1 MALAS
6 LPFGLRPVAA
16 QEAKTTQGTAADL
29 GVMSISLK
37 DAIQPNIGFQ
47 GALQG
52 AGTPNQGGIGGFL
65 PLAIGDN
72 SVFFLDAQANFNFN
86 DFKGYTS
93 LGEGPNIKGGTVST
107 STRLGYRWL
116 NGDRSWMY
124 GINAGYDSRPTL
136 IGSSD
141 YNNSRFFQQ
150 VALNIEA
157 VSNKWFAS
165 TYWLLPIG
173 EYGYNKNI
181 NDFNK
186 NSSFL
191 SSSPIDAMMTV
202 GGDIGYNLTP
212 NFKVSAGYYYSEGA
226 VLKVSDGGSVRG
238 RLEYSIAN
246 GLTSGI
252 NIVYDPASHQAFPGE
267 NFSLSADLKYRFGA
281 NGYGAPSIRKQQ
293 PVVMPVIKALS
304 ATPANRDVRVHDFGG
319 CWGDNYNSSSR
330 KWGGQ
335 FWSWNCND
343 GISVEFGAFK
353 NSISDPIYHGPWI
366 SYSRIFT
373 NYHYTTNGR
382 TMSHNASRVI
392 GGDKWPHADMQGIN
406 PSTGRKFAGVCENYG
421 SC

>member
-1 MALAS
+1 MQHSIRLSLSLAGTTALALAS
-6 LPFGLRPVAA
+6 IPFGIGTATA
-16 QEAKTTQGTAADL
+16 QEAKTGNAVDL

-37 DAIQPNIGFQ
+37 DAIQPNFGFQ

-52 AGTPNQGGIGGFL
+52 AGTPNQAGIGGFL
-65 PLAIGDN
+65 PLVIGDN
-72 SVFFLDAQANFNFN
+72 SVFFLDAQANFNFG

-93 LGEGPNIKGGTVST
+93 LGEGPNINGGTVST

-141 YNNSRFFQQ
+141 YNNSRLFQQ
-150 VALNIEA
+150 VALNLEA

-191 SSSPIDAMMTV
+191 SSSPIEALMTV

-212 NFKVSAGYYYSEGA
+212 NLKVSAGYYYSEGA
-226 VLKVSDGGSVRG
+226 VLKVSDGSGVRG
-238 RLEYSIAN
+238 RLEYNIAN

-252 NIVYDPASHQAFPGE
+252 NIIYDPGSHQAFPAE
-267 NFSLSADLKYRFGA
+267 NLVLSADLKYRFGA
-281 NGYGAPSIRKQQ
+281 NGYGAPSIRKQE
-293 PVVMPVIKALS
+293 PVVMPVIQALS
-304 ATPANRDVRVHDFGG
+304 ATPANRDVRLHDFGG
-319 CWGDNYNSSSR
+319 CWGDNYDSAKG
-330 KWGGQ
+330 KWRGK
-335 FWSWNCND
+335 FWSWNCKD
-343 GISVEFGAFK
+343 GISEEWGAK
-353 NSISDPIYHGPWI
+353 SANGGKWV
-366 SYSRIFT
+366 SYTRYSQGSALV
-373 NYHYTTNGR
+373 Y
-382 TMSHNASRVI
+382 SHESNAHEWQR
-392 GGDKWPHADMQGIN
+392 
-406 PSTGRKFAGVCENYG
+406 AGVCEKPG
-421 SC
+421 VSC